1 MNKNE
6 QSLRNLYNPMAYTSI
21 YTIKVPE
28 SEEEKKKGR
37 WQKQFWRMAK
47 NFSNMMEDTN
57 LHIQE
62 AQQTPS
68 KINSRRYTQRY
79 IIVKLS
85 KDKEFCKHQER
96 SNYHKQSI
104 FIRLTPDFSYDI
116 L

>member
-1 MNKNE
+1 
-6 QSLRNLYNPMAYTSI
+6 
-21 YTIKVPE
+21 
-28 SEEEKKKGR
+28 
-37 WQKQFWRMAK
+37 MAK

-85 KDKEFCKHQER
+85 KDKERILQTSREKQL
-96 SNYHKQSI
+96 SQTIYLHKI
-104 FIRLTPDFSYDI
+104 NT
-116 L
+116 